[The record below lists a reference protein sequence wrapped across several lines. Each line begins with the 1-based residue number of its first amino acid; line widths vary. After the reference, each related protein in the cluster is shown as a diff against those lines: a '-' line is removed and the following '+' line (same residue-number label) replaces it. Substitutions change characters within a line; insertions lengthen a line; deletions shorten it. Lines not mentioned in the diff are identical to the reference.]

1 MSRIEYGPS
10 VDKERCIEILAEEI
24 EDYPPKEKWEDYERA
39 VNRVMYEF

>member
-1 MSRIEYGPS
+1 MSIIEYGLS
-10 VDKERCIEILAEEI
+10 VKRERCIEILAEEI